1 MRVARNTNGN
11 HKRNRL
17 TKKDDEIIENSRD
30 MSEAL
35 NQYFI
40 SVFMNDTTLTTLPD
54 TDKVLIG
61 REDKILKNLN
71 ITSQQVIQE
80 IDKLKINKSPGV
92 DEIFTRVVR
101 DCKNIISVPLTDIFN
116 Q

>member
-40 SVFMNDTTLTTLPD
+40 SVFMNDN
-54 TDKVLIG
+54 LI
-61 REDKILKNLN
+61 NN
-71 ITSQQVIQE
+71 VT
-80 IDKLKINKSPGV
+80 
-92 DEIFTRVVR
+92 
-101 DCKNIISVPLTDIFN
+101 
-116 Q
+116 